1 MIQHSLLNLLDWMC
15 RTTQL
20 PEGARTVQFA
30 SLSFDVS
37 FQDMFSTW
45 FSGGTLVLLT
55 EDERRDIVALSG
67 VLNSN
72 DVNRIFIPA
81 VALQQLAEGLCA
93 HDPQTSQLR
102 RIIAGSEQLH
112 VTQPIAKFFSQSKEC
127 SLHNEYGPSET
138 HVVTA
143 LSLPASV
150 TSWPSR
156 PPIGRPISN
165 TQIYLLEESL
175 QPAPIGVPGELYIG
189 GVGLARGYLG
199 RPDLTAEKFLPDP
212 FSRQPG
218 ARFYRTGDLA
228 RYQPDGNI
236 EFLGRKDHQV
246 KIRGFRIELGEIE
259 TVLGQ
264 HPAVQETIVLTWQRT
279 AGDRHLVAYVV
290 FQPGS
295 APSISEMRNFLLE
308 QLPDYMVPSSF
319 IFLDSL
325 PLTANGKVN
334 RQALPLPDQSRP
346 ELDQAFVAPQTP
358 LEQMIA
364 GVWREVLGTEQIGV
378 DDNFFEL
385 GGHSLLA
392 TQVVGRLSE
401 AFEFELP
408 LRAIFESPTIAGLA
422 ASMVQLEPAP
432 GSLEAVAQLL
442 LEFAELSEEDA
453 QSLLDVDDSH
463 QAEDQTEISV
473 G

>member
-1 MIQHSLLNLLDWMC
+1 
-15 RTTQL
+15 
-20 PEGARTVQFA
+20 
-30 SLSFDVS
+30 
-37 FQDMFSTW
+37 
-45 FSGGTLVLLT
+45 
-55 EDERRDIVALSG
+55 
-67 VLNSN
+67 
-72 DVNRIFIPA
+72 
-81 VALQQLAEGLCA
+81 
-93 HDPQTSQLR
+93 
-102 RIIAGSEQLH
+102 
-112 VTQPIAKFFSQSKEC
+112 
-127 SLHNEYGPSET
+127 
-138 HVVTA
+138 VVTA
-143 LSLPASV
+143 LSLPDSV

-279 AGDRHLVAYVV
+279 AGDRQLVAYVV
-290 FQPGS
+290 FQPGP
-295 APSISEMRNFLLE
+295 APSISELRNFLL
-308 QLPDYMVPSSF
+308 QTLPDYMAPSSF

-358 LEQMIA
+358 LEQVIA
-364 GVWREVLGTEQIGV
+364 EVWREVLGTEQIGV
-378 DDNFFEL
+378 NDNFFEL

-408 LRAIFESPTIAGLA
+408 LRTIFESPTIAGLA

-432 GSLEAVAQLL
+432 GSLEGVAQLL
-442 LEFAELSEEDA
+442 LEFAQLSEEDA
-453 QSLLDVDDSH
+453 QSLLDSH